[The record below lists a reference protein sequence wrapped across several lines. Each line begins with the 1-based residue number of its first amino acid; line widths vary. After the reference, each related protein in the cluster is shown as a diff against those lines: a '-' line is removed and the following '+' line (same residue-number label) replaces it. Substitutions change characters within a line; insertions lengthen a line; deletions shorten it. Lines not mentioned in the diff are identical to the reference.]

1 VTALLPATLLLALG
15 AVVLVAGLAKRMP
28 ALAIL
33 GATILFSHAT
43 PLLSRPDNAQAET
56 VLVMTMVA
64 SLGWCLGYVL
74 LALAPP
80 LPALPYFPQPA
91 PPRRL
96 HTVFLATLL
105 VLVAAAPDGPPGF
118 LASGLA
124 RIPVESTLF
133 SLTYVA
139 ACAAAFTT
147 SLLLVHA
154 TASGGRPPI
163 FSMAVILVVFWSLGG
178 RGQFVVTALTFLLIY
193 GGYGR
198 PRPAV
203 LALLALVLIV
213 LAAFTLSFRLS
224 IQGRETDVMSAL
236 PIMMGQVSLLDGYAL
251 SARYV
256 ENFGHQAGHYL
267 DTLQQLLPRALFPE
281 KPPQLSRELRIMSAR
296 DTLGGLTPGLVG
308 ESYVTGGHAMVA
320 ALATLFGGVLALLD
334 KAWQRLPLLSPSRQ
348 AVLAGLLPVLSIFA
362 LRGGFDTAIF
372 RVAVLFGIATFVAL
386 RPTLRQVQMAGLPRS

>member
-1 VTALLPATLLLALG
+1 MTALWPATLLLALG
-15 AVVLVAGLAKRMP
+15 VLVLVAGLIRRMP
-28 ALAIL
+28 ALAVL
-33 GATILFSHAT
+33 GATILFSHAV
-43 PLLSRPDNAQAET
+43 PLLFAPSGAEADT

-64 SLGWCLGYVL
+64 SLGWCLGYAL

-80 LPALPYFPQPA
+80 LPSLPRFPQPT
-91 PPRRL
+91 PPRQV
-96 HTVFLATLL
+96 HAAFLATVL
-105 VLVAAAPDGPPGF
+105 VLIAASPGGPPGF
-118 LASGLA
+118 LASGLV

-147 SLLLVHA
+147 TLLLVHA
-154 TASGGRPPI
+154 AASGRRPPL
-163 FSMAVILVVFWSLGG
+163 FSMAVMLVVFWSLGG
-178 RGQFVVTALTFLLIY
+178 RGQFIITALSFLLVY

-198 PRPAV
+198 LRPFA
-203 LALLALVLIV
+203 LALLALILTG

-224 IQGRETDVMSAL
+224 LQGRETDVMSAL

-256 ENFGHQAGHYL
+256 ENVGHHATHYL

-308 ESYVTGGHAMVA
+308 ESFVIGGHAMVA
-320 ALATLFGGVLALLD
+320 AIATLFGGVLALLD
-334 KAWQRLPLLSPSRQ
+334 KAWKRLPDLSPSRQ
-348 AVLAGLLPVLSIFA
+348 AVLVCLLPVLAIFA

-372 RVAVLFGIATFVAL
+372 RVAVLFAIASLVAL
-386 RPTLRQVQMAGLPRS
+386 RPIMRPAQIAGLPHS

>member
-1 VTALLPATLLLALG
+1 MTALWPATLLLALG
-15 AVVLVAGLAKRMP
+15 AVVVVAGLARRRP
-28 ALAIL
+28 ALTIL

-43 PLLSRPDNAQAET
+43 PLLFAPASAEADT
-56 VLVMTMVA
+56 VLLMTMVA

-80 LPALPYFPQPA
+80 LPSLPYFPQPV
-91 PPRRL
+91 PPRMV
-96 HTVFLATLL
+96 HTVFLATVL
-105 VLVAAAPDGPPGF
+105 VLIAAAPGGPAGF
-118 LASGLA
+118 LASGLV

-133 SLTYVA
+133 SLTYIA
-139 ACAAAFTT
+139 ACATAFTT
-147 SLLLVHA
+147 TLLLVHA
-154 TASGGRPPI
+154 TASGRRPPI
-163 FSMAVILVVFWSLGG
+163 FSMAVIVVVFWSLGG
-178 RGQFVVTALTFLLIY
+178 RGQFVVTALTFLLVY

-198 PRPAV
+198 LRPVV
-203 LALLALVLIV
+203 LALLALALIV

-224 IQGRETDVMSAL
+224 LQGRETDVLTAL

-256 ENFGHQAGHYL
+256 ETFGHHAGHYL
-267 DTLQQLLPRALFPE
+267 DTLQQLLPRALFPA

-334 KAWQRLPLLSPSRQ
+334 KAWKRLPLLSPSRQ
-348 AVLAGLLPVLSIFA
+348 AVLVAVLPVLSIFA

-372 RVAVLFGIATFVAL
+372 RVAVLFGIATFIAL
-386 RPTLRQVQMAGLPRS
+386 RPTPRQAQVTGLTHP